1 MVTTTTVTAIDK
13 IAKAME
19 ESVAN
24 SINNENDSKVNG
36 RIISNLF
43 DHKSNNEFKPKSLSN
58 DFDLLDISDKVE
70 AVYDDAINCP
80 TNDGMLS
87 LHLPNG
93 DVKDEYTVL
102 LAELKYGKLTPEV
115 TADKILRLTKICYDA
130 GIKIYQI
137 VASIL
142 ESNNVKDMK
151 SDVLK
156 SIIKLMLEV
165 KIPTSTVSN
174 QQQPVTCDT
183 EQIAI
188 SNGSSANAF
197 APQLQQQP
205 QIHQAGYNINDVI
218 NNINNS
224 VYSPLDNAVKW
235 LTNNVK
241 FGGQIDKQEAINLY
255 NIFNWQPFVAQVSQ
269 YYPVKDG
276 NKRLWFRL
284 PGYKFDTNLYK
295 YAFGAFSGMYQD
307 KRIIF
312 LCNPNTGAFTTY
324 LVNASDVATK

>member
-1 MVTTTTVTAIDK
+1 MLIK
-13 IAKAME
+13 ESIEKHIESIKKAAQNAGNTDTLKGK
-19 ESVAN
+19 VVFDLL
-24 SINNENDSKVNG
+24 NNQSSATDN
-36 RIISNLF
+36 
-43 DHKSNNEFKPKSLSN
+43 PKSLNN
-58 DFDLLDISDKVE
+58 DFELLDISDR
-70 AVYDDAINCP
+70 ANTVYQDAIVFYNS
-80 TNDGMLS
+80 DG
-87 LHLPNG
+87 
-93 DVKDEYTVL
+93 
-102 LAELKYGKLTPEV
+102 
-115 TADKILRLTKICYDA
+115 
-130 GIKIYQI
+130 
-137 VASIL
+137 VASIKL
-142 ESNNVKDMK
+142 PASVETKLQNNANKFENKPSIDNLVE
-151 SDVLK
+151 
-156 SIIKLMLEV
+156 IIKTCYNAGLHLYQFIAALFEDEEIRFMESSDFKEFIKEILSI
-165 KIPTSTVSN
+165 KIPISN
-174 QQQPVTCDT
+174 QQPVTCDA
-183 EQIAI
+183 EQITVN
-188 SNGSSANAF
+188 NGASANTF
-197 APQLQQQP
+197 VPQLEQQP
-205 QIHQAGYNINDVI
+205 QIHQAGYNVNDVI

-284 PGYKFDTNLYK
+284 PDYEFDKNMYK